1 MFKTLK
7 TALKIPEIR
16 KSILTVLVLI
26 FIYRLFAHIPL
37 PGIDNES
44 LKSLFSSNQLLGLVN
59 LFSGGSLSRFSLA
72 TVGLGPYITA
82 SIIMQMLVS
91 IVPSLEELSKEGMYG
106 YEKINK
112 YTKFLTLPIALL
124 QSFGI
129 YFLFARQGLITINNP
144 LETGVTIISL
154 MAGSF
159 VLMWLGD
166 LITEQNIGQ
175 GISILI
181 LASILSG
188 LPASFQS
195 FLLALQSGN
204 LFNIGF
210 FIVMAIFVVAGVVMV
225 DLAVRKIEIAY
236 ASSSTATHQYQ
247 GSSFLPLKVNQA
259 GVIPIIFA
267 VSLVLL
273 PSFLGNYFTQAGGSL
288 SNLGYFLIDNFQT
301 TSFLYNALY
310 FSLVVLFTFFYTAF
324 TFNPDKIADDL
335 KSRGGFIP
343 GIRPGKATARY
354 LNRILTRITLIGA
367 VFLGLIAIL
376 PNIVSSVLGISSL
389 AIGGTSVLIVVSVI
403 IESMRQ
409 IESQVVM
416 REYDKISTN
425 Y

>member
-7 TALKIPEIR
+7 TALKIPEVR
-16 KSILTVLVLI
+16 KSIITVLLLI
-26 FIYRLFAHIPL
+26 LVYRIFAHIPL

-59 LFSGGSLSRFSLA
+59 LFSGGSLSRFSVA
-72 TVGLGPYITA
+72 TVGLGPYITS

-129 YFLFARQGLITINNP
+129 YFLFSRQGLFKSHTPFDLI
-144 LETGVTIISL
+144 VTIITL

-159 VLMWLGD
+159 ILMWLGD

-188 LPASFQS
+188 LPSSFQS
-195 FLLALQSGN
+195 FLLALESGN
-204 LFNIGF
+204 FFNIIF
-210 FIVMAIFVVAGVVMV
+210 FVLMAGFVVGGVVLV

-236 ASSSTATHQYQ
+236 ASSSTASHQYQ

-273 PSFLGNYFTQAGGSL
+273 PSFIGNYLTQLGGTPSQI
-288 SNLGYFLIDNFQT
+288 GYFLIDNFQT
-301 TSFLYNALY
+301 SSFLYNVFY
-310 FSLVVLFTFFYTAF
+310 FMLVVIFTFFYTAF
-324 TFNPDKIADDL
+324 TFNPEKIAEDL

-343 GIRPGKATARY
+343 GIRPGKATAKY

-376 PNIVSSVLGISSL
+376 PNIVSSFLNISSL
-389 AIGGTSVLIVVSVI
+389 AIGGTGVLIVVSVI
-403 IESMRQ
+403 IESIRQ
-409 IESQVVM
+409 IEAQVVM